1 MTYINAN
8 HTIEIDLADR
18 IARSFN
24 GILKRLSQ
32 ARLERRTVRELSALG
47 NRELEDLG
55 LNRSMIKSVARTA
68 AYDL

>member
-1 MTYINAN
+1 MTYINATN
-8 HTIEIDLADR
+8 TIEIDLADR
-18 IARSFN
+18 IARTFN
-24 GILKRLSQ
+24 GFFKRLSQ

>member
-18 IARSFN
+18 ISRSFN
-24 GILKRLSQ
+24 GIFKRLSQ

-68 AYDL
+68 AYDQ